1 MHCTSQRELMNVFKG
16 LLLVRGKET
25 SGSRRTNS
33 DTSFMH
39 CEKKKSTIFF
49 SVAFKISD
57 LNILAGLEAITN
69 LNKFCTR

>member
-39 CEKKKSTIFF
+39 CQKKKVRYFF
-49 SVAFKISD
+49 QLHLKSVI
-57 LNILAGLEAITN
+57 
-69 LNKFCTR
+69 